1 MTDERPTPQQLLR
14 EAYDDC
20 CENPMDTAHKL
31 VWLERER
38 DEAREALQFYADKE
52 SWQRVQ
58 QGAYDE
64 PEIVIP
70 ALEDGGDRARAIL
83 AKAKP

>member
-1 MTDERPTPQQLLR
+1 MSERGTPETDAGYKAHYAEHENNRKL
-14 EAYDDC
+14 
-20 CENPMDTAHKL
+20 CEH
-31 VWLERER
+31 LERER